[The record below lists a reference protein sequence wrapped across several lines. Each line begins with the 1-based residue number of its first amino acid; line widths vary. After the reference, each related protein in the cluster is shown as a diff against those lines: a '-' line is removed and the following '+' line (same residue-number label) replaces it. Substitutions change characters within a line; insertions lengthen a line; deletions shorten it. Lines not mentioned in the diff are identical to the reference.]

1 MASKRRASLPEDN
14 IRKVY
19 KNARRRVMS
28 DPDVLEYIHRR
39 PFLKQRLIFIFWRTS
54 PTVITNVKLMKDKS
68 IKEYKQLV
76 KYQINMLDDT
86 IENYAKSNSV
96 LPFNIEKPRLLCKYM
111 PKGHAVS
118 NICKSETKF
127 GSVGDYRRDDIT
139 ECALPIAPEMNTDE
153 FLDIVGAKVL
163 KLILEEQNLD
173 IKSIWNN
180 VQDYIA

>member
-96 LPFNIEKPRLLCKYM
+96 LPFNIEKPRLLCKYS
-111 PKGHAVS
+111 KRG
-118 NICKSETKF
+118 
-127 GSVGDYRRDDIT
+127 
-139 ECALPIAPEMNTDE
+139 
-153 FLDIVGAKVL
+153 
-163 KLILEEQNLD
+163 
-173 IKSIWNN
+173 
-180 VQDYIA
+180 